1 MRESKDNVFLAIA
14 YIVSKLSH
22 DGQTQHGCVII
33 DKEKRIKSLGFNG
46 FPRRANDKSLISRG
60 YHLRPKKY
68 PLCIHS
74 EENAVLNYKGDLEGC
89 AAYVTGKCCHRCLRT
104 LWQAGIKQVICL
116 DRISNMCEDKQEQEA
131 YDLVKE
137 ETGISVLMVKPDLSF
152 LLNVIHELFTLGFIH
167 TEREKVD
174 SQLQEFAL

>member
-33 DKEKRIKSLGFNG
+33 DKEKRIVGIGYNG
-46 FPRRANDKSLISRG
+46 FPRGVNDKSLINRG

-74 EENAVLNYKGDLEGC
+74 EENAVLNCEHRPEGC
-89 AAYVTGKCCHRCLRT
+89 TAYVTGKCCHRCLRT
-104 LWQAGIKQVICL
+104 LWQAGIRNIICL
-116 DRISNMCEDKQEQEA
+116 ERISNMCEDKEEQEA
-131 YDLVKE
+131 YNLVKE
-137 ETGISVLMVKPDLSF
+137 ETGISVVMVKPDLSF
-152 LLNVIHELFTLGFIH
+152 LLNVIRELFGLGFIH
-167 TEREKVD
+167 TEREIVD
-174 SQLQEFAL
+174 NQLKEFAL